1 MERSQ
6 SGFKHRESNRQLC
19 NWKGL
24 KNKKRAIMDFIHC
37 ICVCVCVCVFVCL
50 FIMNTFQRLHS
61 FGFLAEVGVSSFS
74 LLVLFLNSQYHT
86 FIQFIFSLSNSFVR
100 LYLVLSPQNCGQI
113 WQDQFVIDLAKIT
126 LNYWSCHERSTDQSI
141 LSSSCNSRPS
151 DMKIV
156 LLKFR

>member
-1 MERSQ
+1 MASSTGKATDNYVIE
-6 SGFKHRESNRQLC
+6 
-19 NWKGL
+19 KGL
-24 KNKKRAIMDFIHC
+24 KIRSELLWTSYI
-37 ICVCVCVCVFVCL
+37 VSVCVCVFVCL